1 MPQFDP
7 TSFASQLF
15 WLAVTFIALYFLLSR
30 LVLPRISEV
39 MEKRSERI
47 ANDLE
52 RAEALKTETEAVI
65 EAYEAALAK
74 ARSEA
79 SAVIAKATSDIATLS
94 AKRQAEFGEELAMR
108 MVAAEE
114 RISKAK
120 QQAESQIREI
130 AVDIAADVAE
140 RLTGKATDAES
151 AAQAVDSQMKG
162 NG

>member
-74 ARSEA
+74 ARNEA
-79 SAVIAKATSDIATLS
+79 SAVIAKATSDIAALS
-94 AKRQAEFGEELAMR
+94 ATRQAEFGEELAMR

-140 RLTGKATDAES
+140 RLTGRAIDAES
-151 AAQAVDSQMKG
+151 AAQAVDTQMKG

>member
-94 AKRQAEFGEELAMR
+94 ATRQAEFGEELAMR

-140 RLTGKATDAES
+140 RLTGRAIDAES
-151 AAQAVDSQMKG
+151 AAQAVDTQMKG

>member
-7 TSFASQLF
+7 SSFASQIF
-15 WLAVTFIALYFLLSR
+15 WLAITFVALYFLLSR

-52 RAEALKTETEAVI
+52 RAESLKTEAETVI
-65 EAYEAALAK
+65 AAYEEALAK

-79 SAVIAKATSDIATLS
+79 SAVVAKATADIATIS
-94 AKRQAEFGEELAMR
+94 ATRQAEFGEELAMR
-108 MVAAEE
+108 MAAAEE
-114 RISKAK
+114 RIANAK
-120 QQAESQIREI
+120 QEAQDHVRDI
-130 AVDIAADVAE
+130 AVEVAADVAA
-140 RLTGKATDAES
+140 RLTGQSVDIGRAG
-151 AAQAVDSQMKG
+151 QAVDAQMKG